1 MTDSTS
7 ALSEL
12 YRYHHRWLQGLLQR
26 KLGNAFD
33 AADLAHDAFL
43 RLLLK
48 PRAFDSS
55 EGARAYLS
63 TVAKGLCV
71 DLWRR
76 RQVEDAW
83 LQASEAIGYRLEI
96 SEEERLEIVEALYQ
110 VDAVLG
116 RLSEKA
122 AHAFILVQIHGMTY
136 KEVAREI
143 GVSDRMVKK
152 YMAKAILEFALLEM
166 KQAAALPQ

>member
-12 YRYHHRWLQGLLQR
+12 YRHHHRWLQGLLQR

-55 EGARAYLS
+55 DGARAYLS
-63 TVAKGLCV
+63 TMAKGLCV

-83 LQASEAIGYRLEI
+83 WQATEAMRHPLAI
-96 SEEERLEIVEALYQ
+96 SEEERLQIVEALYQ
-110 VDAVLG
+110 VDAVLA

-136 KEVAREI
+136 KEVAQEI
-143 GVSDRMVKK
+143 GVSERMVKK
-152 YMAKAILEFALLEM
+152 YMAKAILEFALLEV
-166 KQAAALPQ
+166 KLAAEALQ